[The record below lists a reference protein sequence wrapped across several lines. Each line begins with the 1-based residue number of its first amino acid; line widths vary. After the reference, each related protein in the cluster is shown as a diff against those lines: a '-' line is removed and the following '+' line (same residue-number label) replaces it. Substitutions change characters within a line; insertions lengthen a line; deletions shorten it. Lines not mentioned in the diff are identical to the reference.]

1 MMRLRFP
8 ALILAGLLSMPLM
21 EVFSVLWLQAAPVSL
36 DLTANYFLM
45 VVLPAALV
53 LHFLMAVLLWKAFE
67 PNPKIGG
74 AVYLG
79 THIITQVT
87 ELTLLGNPL
96 ADVVSYG
103 LVLLFS
109 GSLILYVFDR
119 YFWCPQ
125 CAGPV

>member
-1 MMRLRFP
+1 MIRFP
-8 ALILAGLLSMPLM
+8 VLILAGLLSMPLM
-21 EVFSVLWLQAAPVSL
+21 EVFSMLWFRVAPANL

-53 LHFLMAVLLWKAFE
+53 LHFLMALLLWKAFE
-67 PNPKIGG
+67 PSPKTGG

-79 THIITQVT
+79 THITAQVI
-87 ELTLLGNPL
+87 ELSYLGNPL

-103 LVLLFS
+103 LVLLLS
-109 GSLILYVFDR
+109 GSLILFVFNR

-125 CAGPV
+125 CAGPI